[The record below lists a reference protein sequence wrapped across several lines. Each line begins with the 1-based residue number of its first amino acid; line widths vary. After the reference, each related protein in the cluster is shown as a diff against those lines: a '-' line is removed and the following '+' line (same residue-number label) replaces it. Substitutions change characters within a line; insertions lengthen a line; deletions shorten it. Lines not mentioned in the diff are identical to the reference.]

1 MSDISVEEVDDVTDT
16 VLGHIEAGGEDVVL
30 LHSGDWFGLAAF
42 GRVVET
48 DVGEIEVVP
57 REVLGAHETGTRE
70 KLDSLAGDEDEILS
84 FGHIV
89 EVLSLCCKRWWLRV
103 GDVNYVKI

>member
-1 MSDISVEEVDDVTDT
+1 MADA
-16 VLGHIEAGGEDVVL
+16 VLGHVEACGEDVVL
-30 LHSGDWFGLAAF
+30 LHSGDGFGLAAF

-70 KLDSLAGDEDEILS
+70 ELNGLAGDENEILS

-89 EVLSLCCKRWWLRV
+89 EFFGFALQT
-103 GDVNYVKI
+103 